1 MSEVA
6 PPVRRRLSDDAIEH
20 LHSLMAGWQL
30 IADLA
35 FADLLLF
42 LAVEGSE
49 SFRIVG
55 QLRPYTARTL
65 YPADLVGEVVEPTW
79 HPYVERAWREGR
91 RQRSL
96 EPILI
101 DAEPVR
107 VETVPVRHQG
117 EIVAVLSVESPETP
131 ARPTGRLEA
140 SYLGAAGALLEMV
153 AAGTFP
159 FVEAHDPTASPRV
172 GDGLVVLDASGRVEF
187 ASPNATS
194 AFRRMGT
201 NALPIGQPLPHRA
214 AILVAEAMAGGR
226 PVESEIEAAGAV
238 TDVRV
243 VPLLRDA
250 GNRGALVLVREA
262 TELRRLGRV
271 ISRREATIREVHHR
285 VKNNLQTVA
294 SLLRLQARR
303 LGDHPQAVAA
313 LEDSVRRITS
323 IALVHETLTEEFEGA
338 VDMADVARR
347 VVRMLEGSLG
357 RDDVHIELHTA
368 SVRVDAAV
376 ATPLAVVLN
385 ELIQNAVEHGLG
397 DGPGTVTVQLRGGD
411 DRPVELQVH
420 DNGAGAPTPPAPGG
434 SEPHPPPGGSEPH
447 PAPGESEPHPPPG
460 APEPHL
466 PEAGAPERE
475 GSPAAE
481 RGRPAVHSP
490 RGPAAHSP
498 GGTGFPAAH
507 GPGGTGFSGASSPG
521 GTGFSGVHS
530 LEGGLGLRLV
540 RALVEEELRGQF
552 TLTNPAG
559 RGSIATAVIPP
570 VERAG

>member
-1 MSEVA
+1 MTEVA

-65 YPADLVGEVVEPTW
+65 HPADLVGEVVEPTW

-140 SYLGAAGALLEMV
+140 SYLGAAEALLEMV

-201 NALPIGQPLPHRA
+201 NALPLGQPLPHRA

-238 TDVRV
+238 TDIRV
-243 VPLLRDA
+243 VPLLRDS

-357 RDDVHIELHTA
+357 REDVHIELHTA

-376 ATPLAVVLN
+376 ATPLAVILN

-397 DGPGTVTVQLRGGD
+397 DGPGTVTVELRGGD
-411 DRPVELQVH
+411 DRLVELQVH
-420 DNGAGAPTPPAPGG
+420 DNGPGSTPGPLPAK
-434 SEPHPPPGGSEPH
+434 SAAEPLPAESPPEPLPPGI
-447 PAPGESEPHPPPG
+447 
-460 APEPHL
+460 
-466 PEAGAPERE
+466 GAPERE
-475 GSPAAE
+475 GSPGA
-481 RGRPAVHSP
+481 RGAQPAVHSP
-490 RGPAAHSP
+490 QGS
-498 GGTGFPAAH
+498 
-507 GPGGTGFSGASSPG
+507 
-521 GTGFSGVHS
+521 GFSGVHS
-530 LEGGLGLRLV
+530 PGGAGFSGVQGPEGGLGLRLV

-552 TLTNPAG
+552 TLTHPTG
-559 RGSIATAVIPP
+559 RGSIATAIIPP

>member
-1 MSEVA
+1 MTEVA
-6 PPVRRRLSDDAIEH
+6 PPVRRRLSNDAIEH

-42 LAVEGSE
+42 LPVEDSE

-65 YPADLVGEVVEPTW
+65 HPADLVGEVVEPTW

-91 RQRSL
+91 RQRSV

-107 VETVPVRHQG
+107 VETVPVRHRD

-140 SYLGAAGALLEMV
+140 SYLGAAEALLEMV

-201 NALPIGQPLPHRA
+201 NALPLGQPLPHRA
-214 AILVAEAMAGGR
+214 AIVVAEAMAGSR

-238 TDVRV
+238 TDIRV

-250 GNRGALVLVREA
+250 GRRGALVLVREA
-262 TELRRLGRV
+262 TELRRRDRV

-303 LGDHPQAVAA
+303 LGGYPQAVAA

-357 RDDVHIELHTA
+357 REDVHIDLHTA
-368 SVRVDAAV
+368 SVQVDAAV

-385 ELIQNAVEHGLG
+385 ELIQNAIEHGLG
-397 DGPGTVTVQLRGGD
+397 DGPGTVTVHLHGGGD
-411 DRPVELQVH
+411 HPVELQVQ
-420 DNGAGAPTPPAPGG
+420 DDGAGARPTRPSPAATAPDT
-434 SEPHPPPGGSEPH
+434 
-447 PAPGESEPHPPPG
+447 PASPSP
-460 APEPHL
+460 A
-466 PEAGAPERE
+466 AGAPDTPESP
-475 GSPAAE
+475 SPAAGGPE
-481 RGRPAVHSP
+481 WEGSRPEGSGSAAVHSP
-490 RGPAAHSP
+490 RTHSHGPRDHDRGHGP
-498 GGTGFPAAH
+498 WDH
-507 GPGGTGFSGASSPG
+507 GPGHSPWDHNPG
-521 GTGFSGVHS
+521 
-530 LEGGLGLRLV
+530 GGLGLRLV
-540 RALVEEELRGQF
+540 RALVEEELNGRF
-552 TLTNPAG
+552 TLAHPAG

>member
-1 MSEVA
+1 M
-6 PPVRRRLSDDAIEH
+6 RRRLTDDAIEH

-42 LAVEGSE
+42 LPVDGSE

-65 YPADLVGEVVEPTW
+65 YPVDLVGQVVEPTW

-107 VETVPVRHQG
+107 VETAPVRHQG

-140 SYLGAAGALLEMV
+140 SYLGAAEALLEMV
-153 AAGTFP
+153 AGGAFP

-201 NALPIGQPLPHRA
+201 NALPLGQPLPHRA

-238 TDVRV
+238 TDIRV

-250 GNRGALVLVREA
+250 GRRGALVLVREA
-262 TELRRLGRV
+262 TELRRRDRV

-313 LEDSVRRITS
+313 LEGSVRRITS

-357 RDDVHIELHTA
+357 REDVHIELHTA

-385 ELIQNAVEHGLG
+385 ELIQNAIEHGLG
-397 DGPGTVTVQLRGGD
+397 DGQGTVTVELHGGD
-411 DRPVELQVH
+411 DQPVVLQVH
-420 DNGAGAPTPPAPGG
+420 DNGSGAIPAQPTPAQPTPA
-434 SEPHPPPGGSEPH
+434 EPSRVLGPPE
-447 PAPGESEPHPPPG
+447 GERSRVEEW
-460 APEPHL
+460 AQ
-466 PEAGAPERE
+466 
-475 GSPAAE
+475 
-481 RGRPAVHSP
+481 PAVHSP
-490 RGPAAHSP
+490 GGSPAVSP
-498 GGTGFPAAH
+498 GG
-507 GPGGTGFSGASSPG
+507 SPG
-521 GTGFSGVHS
+521 GGLNPG
-530 LEGGLGLRLV
+530 GGLGLRLV
-540 RALVEEELRGQF
+540 RALVEEELNGRF
-552 TLTNPAG
+552 TLSHPAG

-570 VERAG
+570 VERTG

>member
-1 MSEVA
+1 MAGPSERYATPMTNVA
-6 PPVRRRLSDDAIEH
+6 RPVRPRLSREAVEH

-42 LAVEGSE
+42 LPVEGAE
-49 SFRIVG
+49 NFRIVG

-65 YPADLVGEVVEPTW
+65 HPADLVGEVVLPTW

-91 RQRSL
+91 LVRSP

-131 ARPTGRLEA
+131 TRPTGRLEA
-140 SYLGAAGALLEMV
+140 AYLGAAAALLEMV

-159 FVEAHDPTASPRV
+159 FVETLDPTASPRV

-201 NALPIGQPLPHRA
+201 NALPFGQPLPHRA
-214 AILVAEAMAGGR
+214 AILVAEAMSGRR

-238 TDVRV
+238 TDIRV
-243 VPLLRDA
+243 VPLLRDT
-250 GNRGALVLVREA
+250 GRRGALVLVREA
-262 TELRRLGRV
+262 TELRRRDRV

-313 LEDSVRRITS
+313 LEDSVRRIAS

-347 VVRMLEGSLG
+347 VVRMLEGSHG
-357 RDDVHIELHTA
+357 REDVRIELQA
-368 SVRVDAAV
+368 GAVQVDAAV
-376 ATPLAVVLN
+376 ASPLAVVLN

-397 DGPGTVTVQLRGGD
+397 DGSGTVSVELRGGG
-411 DRPVELQVH
+411 REPVELEVH
-420 DNGAGAPTPPAPGG
+420 DDGG
-434 SEPHPPPGGSEPH
+434 RSPSQPD
-447 PAPGESEPHPPPG
+447 
-460 APEPHL
+460 
-466 PEAGAPERE
+466 ERQD
-475 GSPAAE
+475 
-481 RGRPAVHSP
+481 
-490 RGPAAHSP
+490 
-498 GGTGFPAAH
+498 
-507 GPGGTGFSGASSPG
+507 
-521 GTGFSGVHS
+521 
-530 LEGGLGLRLV
+530 GLGLRLV
-540 RALVEEELRGQF
+540 RALVEEELAGRF
-552 TLTNPAG
+552 TLTHPAG
-559 RGSIATAVIPP
+559 RGSVATATIPP
-570 VERAG
+570 AERGA